1 MANNI
6 REIIT
11 QAVIAK
17 GKKRTLNKYSF
28 VIENYD
34 KILGCWI
41 TNHRYNAT
49 FRNGQPVVLGTFDV
63 HIWYSYHE
71 DSSVLK
77 QTVSYVNELDL
88 VKKESRDFDENDE
101 LMVSCNKQ
109 PKCIG
114 VDKTAEN
121 VIIEIEKEISLS
133 IIGKTTM
140 RVETKTESESW
151 DEIDNITI
159 NEKFI
164 K

>member
-41 TNHRYNAT
+41 ANHRYNAT
-49 FRNGQPVVLGTFDV
+49 FKNGQPLVLGTFDV
-63 HIWYSYHE
+63 HLWYSFND
-71 DSSVLK
+71 DSNILK
-77 QTVSYVNELDL
+77 QTVSYMNELDL
-88 VKKESRDFDENDE
+88 VKKESRNFNENDE
-101 LMVSCNKQ
+101 LMVTCNRE
-109 PKCIG
+109 PKCIS
-114 VDKTAEN
+114 VNKTDEC
-121 VIIEIEKEISLS
+121 VVIEIEKEISLS
-133 IIGKTTM
+133 VIGKTTM
-140 RVETKTESESW
+140 KVETKNEKESW
-151 DEIDNITI
+151 DEIDNITVDE
-159 NEKFI
+159 NFI

>member
-1 MANNI
+1 MVNNI

-41 TNHRYNAT
+41 TNHRYDAT
-49 FRNGQPVVLGTFDV
+49 FRKGLPVVLGTFDV
-63 HIWYSYHE
+63 HIWYSYQE
-71 DSSVLK
+71 DSAVLK

-101 LMVSCNKQ
+101 LMVTCNKD

-121 VIIEIEKEISLS
+121 IIIEIEKEISLS

-140 RVETKTESESW
+140 RVENKTESESW